1 MALLEARGVT
11 RRPLFEGR
19 DLDLAA
25 GEIVALSGP
34 SGSGKSLYL
43 RALADLDPMDAGEVR
58 LDGVSREALDATAWR
73 AQVLYVHQQ
82 GVRLPGTVAENLERV
97 AELHVQRE
105 RAERIRAGVDGL
117 DPTADADRLS
127 GGEGQAL
134 ALDRA
139 LACAPAVLLL
149 DESTSAMDPALAAH
163 WEGRVRAFAD
173 AGGAVLWVAHD
184 AGIADRVGAR
194 AERFP

>member
-1 MALLEARGVT
+1 MALLEARDVA

-19 DLDLAA
+19 GLDLAL

-34 SGSGKSLYL
+34 SGSGKSLFL
-43 RALADLDPMDAGEVR
+43 RGLADLDPLDAGTVR
-58 LDGVSREALDATAWR
+58 LEGVAREDVEPTTWRSR
-73 AQVLYVHQQ
+73 VLYVHQQ
-82 GVRLPGTVAENLERV
+82 GVRLPGTVADNLARV
-97 AELHVQRE
+97 ASLHVQRE
-105 RAERIRAGVDGL
+105 RAARIRAGVDGL
-117 DPTADADRLS
+117 DPGAEADRLS
-127 GGEGQAL
+127 GGEAQAL

-149 DESTSAMDPALAAH
+149 DESTSAMDPDLAAI

-173 AGGAVLWVAHD
+173 AGGVVLWVAHD
-184 AGIADRVGAR
+184 RNLAERVGAR

>member
-1 MALLEARGVT
+1 MALLEARGVI
-11 RRPLFEGR
+11 RRPFFEGR

-34 SGSGKSLYL
+34 SGSGKTLFL
-43 RALADLDPMDAGEVR
+43 RALADLDPVDAGEVR
-58 LDGVSREALDATAWR
+58 LDGVLRETMDGPAWR
-73 AQVLYVHQQ
+73 SRVLYVHQA
-82 GVRLPGTVAENLERV
+82 GVRLPGTVADNLARV
-97 AELHVQRE
+97 ADLHVQRA

-117 DPTADADRLS
+117 DASTDADRLS
-127 GGEGQAL
+127 GGEAQAL

-139 LACAPAVLLL
+139 LACEPAVLLL
-149 DESTSAMDPALAAH
+149 DEATSAMDPETAAR

-184 AGIADRVGAR
+184 VRLAGRVGAR
-194 AERFP
+194 QERFP